1 MTQITT
7 YKQAEEFFAKARKKD
22 AGRPLGV
29 VGWRLFCNDDIYSI
43 NYNDKTF
50 ATIHPNN
57 HLVLTGVDVS
67 NGMVIGASK
76 VLPIMVVYRST
87 DNYRVHIRRAG
98 KAKNTYGAYG
108 LTSFRDWRTGG
119 LRYIK
124 NLTINLTNRQSV
136 DYVEPV
142 RTVDTDAR
150 KQWLRDSDRVKKHL
164 KTIVKLGGFVPLLE
178 ALPNLRWQ
186 YRTINC
192 QPDSPDLN
200 IMLTALAGGDMQ
212 PLVQRVAEHMRRSSY
227 TNPPDTE
234 FQLGVIDAIFTNNS
248 VALRRALGVITSEV

>member
-7 YKQAEEFFAKARKKD
+7 YKQADEFFSKARNKD

-29 VGWRLFCNDDIYSI
+29 VGWRLFRNGDVYHL
-43 NYNDKTF
+43 NYNDKMF
-50 ATIHPNN
+50 ATVHPNN

-67 NGMVIGASK
+67 NGMVNGASK
-76 VLPIMVVYRST
+76 VLPIMMVYRST
-87 DNYRVHIRRAG
+87 DNYRVHIRKEG
-98 KAKNTYGAYG
+98 KPKNTYDAYG
-108 LTSFRDWRTGG
+108 LTTFHDWRTGG

-124 NLTINLTNRQSV
+124 DLTINLTTRTVV

-150 KQWLRDSDRVKKHL
+150 KDWLRNSARVKKHL
-164 KTIVKLGGFVPLLE
+164 KTIAKLGGFDPLVS

-186 YRTINC
+186 YRTIGAN
-192 QPDSPDLN
+192 PADLN
-200 IMLTALAGGDMQ
+200 IMLTALAGGDTQ
-212 PLVQRVAEHMRRSSY
+212 PLVQRVAEHMRRAAYSLPLSV
-227 TNPPDTE
+227 E
-234 FQLGVIDAIFTNNS
+234 SQLGIIDDIFDKNS